1 MFKNLY
7 KKDLLDISIIIVNY
21 RGWKA
26 LDECLESIDTINSK
40 TFSFEVIVVDNFS
53 NDGQLT
59 AFSEKYSKFTFTEN
73 SGNNGFSHGCNVGAS
88 KATGDYFLFLNPD
101 TKVTLEALET
111 LLQTA
116 ILNPEIGILSCLQ
129 INENNVFYNQRN
141 LFPAL
146 GRFFGISRS
155 IYRKLNK
162 KKLEERF
169 NNTNDLFYP
178 DWVTGAVIFIS
189 RDWFHKI
196 KGWNEDYWLYFE
208 DVDLCKKIDKIGG
221 KVAVT
226 RKATIFHQHGGASRL
241 NVKTKAL
248 TKTEVIISKHV
259 YIDNQFYGGTR
270 LFLQSLLILGV
281 ISEKIV
287 LSFLSLFLFFIP
299 KMKVNALILK
309 NITVYYFNAL
319 KKQTWISPR
328 AMNYMKIKA

>member
-7 KKDLLDISIIIVNY
+7 KKDQLDISIIIVNY

-59 AFSEKYSKFTFTEN
+59 AFSKKYSKFTFIEN
-73 SGNNGFSHGCNVGAS
+73 SGNNGFSNGCNVGAS
-88 KATGDYFLFLNPD
+88 KATGNYFLFLNPD

-129 INENNVFYNQRN
+129 INENNVFYNQKN

-155 IYRKLNK
+155 VYRKLNK
-162 KKLEERF
+162 TKLEERF

-189 RDWFHKI
+189 RDWYNKI

-259 YIDNQFYGGTR
+259 YINNQFSGGTR
-270 LFLQSLLILGV
+270 RFLHSLLIFGV

-287 LSFLSLFLFFIP
+287 LSFLSVFLFFIP
-299 KMKVNALILK
+299 KLKVNALILK
-309 NITVYYFNAL
+309 NITIYYFNAL
-319 KKQTWISPR
+319 KKQTWVSPR
-328 AMNYMKIKA
+328 AMNYRNIKA

>member
-73 SGNNGFSHGCNVGAS
+73 SGNNGFSNGCNVGAS
-88 KATGDYFLFLNPD
+88 KATGNYFLFLNPD

-155 IYRKLNK
+155 IYRKVNK
-162 KKLEERF
+162 TKLEERF
-169 NNTNDLFYP
+169 NNTYDLFYP

-208 DVDLCKKIDKIGG
+208 DVDLCKKTSDSGG

-299 KMKVNALILK
+299 KLKVNALILK